1 MPSAD
6 ASAPDAFRLP
16 RNVKP
21 SRYRLTLQ
29 PDLETFT
36 FKGEQTVD
44 IEIVEPTSSVALNAA
59 ELEIG
64 RAALRR
70 PPFDSPPEGGIGGGN
85 SPAQGGNGGGLAAL
99 SISLDADAETVTLD
113 FGETLAPGPAQLDLE
128 FTGVLN
134 DRLVGFYRSEYQA
147 PNPETGESETR
158 YLATTQFEATDARR
172 AFPCWDEPAQKAV
185 FDVTLVFA
193 DGYQAVSN
201 TPIVEE
207 KILRS
212 AQNDNGSGQNDNG
225 AVQSDV
231 GPGLKSVRFAETPVM
246 STYLLAFVVGDLA
259 AVAADAADG
268 TRVGVWTTRG
278 KENQAGFAL
287 DTSVKL
293 LGYFNEYFGIPYPLP
308 KLDHIAIP
316 DFAAGAME
324 NWGCVTYRETA
335 LLVDPENSSAGTR
348 QRVAEVVAHE
358 MAHMWFGDLV
368 TMEWW
373 DDLWLNESFASWM
386 GTKAVDW
393 LFPDWEM
400 WTQFVNMD
408 TNRALSLDGLKNS
421 HPIEQE
427 VKNPAEVS
435 QLFDAISYSKGAS
448 VIRMLEQFLGP
459 EVFRGGLYRYL
470 SGNEYGNARTQDLWA
485 ALEQESGQPV
495 TAIMD
500 SWVMQMG
507 YPVLQ
512 VEAERSADDAQLSLS
527 QERFVYD
534 RPEIAELDGDAP
546 PDIPDIEDAGE
557 IWRVPVTVS
566 APGQVTASTVM
577 EAREAQLTIPTGDWY
592 KVNADQTGFYRVN
605 YSGDDWRRLAPA
617 ISSRELPATDRLG
630 IQNDAYALSR
640 AGLLPITQFL
650 ELAGSY
656 SGETDASVWSDLAS
670 NLRDIEQLIAA
681 EPVRPAYQKFGREL
695 FGPAARRAGW
705 TPRPGDGHLDSL
717 LRSTVLGQAGSYND
731 PETLAQATE
740 LFNSYLSD
748 PEAVHPDLRGVVFS
762 LAAQAPTSDS
772 ERRATFD
779 RLWELEGR
787 ATLQEEKI
795 RLLLSMSRFQDAG
808 LLRETLERALSPRV
822 RSQDTI
828 TVVSG
833 VAANPVGREPA
844 WEFIK
849 DNWAEFDRRYGG
861 GGFGLMRLVS
871 VCSSFTTEER
881 RADVEGFFAEHPAP
895 AAERTIRQALERI
908 RLNIRWLEQ
917 NLPALNAWFGV

>member
-6 ASAPDAFRLP
+6 AVVLP
-16 RNVKP
+16 ANVKP
-21 SRYRLTLQ
+21 NKYRLTLQ
-29 PDLETFT
+29 PDLNTFT

-44 IEIVEPTSSVALNAA
+44 IEIVEPTARIVLNAA
-59 ELEIG
+59 ELEITG
-64 RAALRR
+64 VALRR
-70 PPFDSPPEGGIGGGN
+70 
-85 SPAQGGNGGGLAAL
+85 NGSGTSTHAV
-99 SISLDADAETVTLD
+99 SLDADTETVTLD
-113 FGETLAPGPAQLDLE
+113 FGRTLSPGRAQLEME
-128 FTGVLN
+128 FTGILN
-134 DRLVGFYRSEYQA
+134 DRLVGFYRSEYQD
-147 PNPETGESETR
+147 SEGQTR
-158 YLATTQFEATDARR
+158 HLATTQFEATDARR

-185 FDVTLVFA
+185 FDVTLIFDDA
-193 DGYQAVSN
+193 YQAVSN

-207 KILRS
+207 S
-212 AQNDNGSGQNDNG
+212 SPA
-225 AVQSDV
+225 
-231 GPGLKSVRFAETPVM
+231 PGLRSVRFGETPIM
-246 STYLLAFVVGDLA
+246 STYLLAFVVGDL
-259 AVAADAADG
+259 VSVEADAADG
-268 TRVGVWTTRG
+268 TRVGIWTTRG

-324 NWGCVTYRETA
+324 NWGAVTYRETA
-335 LLVDPENSSAGTR
+335 LLVDPDNSSAGTR

-393 LFPDWEM
+393 LFPEWEM

-435 QLFDAISYSKGAS
+435 QLFDAISYSKGGS
-448 VIRMLEQFLGP
+448 VIRMLENFLGP
-459 EVFRGGLYRYL
+459 EVFQGGLYRYL
-470 SGNEYGNARTQDLWA
+470 KGHEYGNARTQDLWE
-485 ALEQESGQPV
+485 ALEEESGLPV
-495 TAIMD
+495 TSIMD
-500 SWVMQMG
+500 SWVKQTG

-512 VEAERSADDAQLSLS
+512 VQAARSEDEVQVSLS

-534 RPEIAELDGDAP
+534 RLLGEEEPNPEV
-546 PDIPDIEDAGE
+546 
-557 IWRVPVTVS
+557 WQVPVTVS
-566 APGQVTASTVM
+566 APGASSASMVM
-577 EAREAQLTIPTGDWY
+577 EAKEAVVSLPAASPASDWY

-605 YSGDDWRRLAPA
+605 YTNEDWQRLAPV
-617 ISSRELPATDRLG
+617 IRSLELPATDRLG

-670 NLRDIEQLIAA
+670 NLRDIEQLIAD
-681 EPVRPAYQKFGREL
+681 EPVRPAYQRFGREL
-695 FGPAARRAGW
+695 FAPAARRAGW
-705 TPRPGDGHLDSL
+705 MPRPDDGHLDSL
-717 LRSTVLGQAGSYND
+717 LRSIVLGQSGTYND
-731 PETLAQATE
+731 PETLAQATD
-740 LFNSYLSD
+740 LFQRYLSD
-748 PEAVHPDLRGVVFS
+748 PDAVHPDLRGVVFS
-762 LAAQAPTSDS
+762 LAAQAGD
-772 ERRATFD
+772 RATYD
-779 RLWELEGR
+779 QLWELEER
-787 ATLQEEKI
+787 ASLQEEKI
-795 RLLLSMSRFQDAG
+795 RLLLAMSRFQDVN
-808 LLRETLERALSPRV
+808 LLNDTLERALSSRV

-828 TVVSG
+828 TVVAG
-833 VAANPVGREPA
+833 VAANPAGREPA
-844 WEFIK
+844 WEFVK
-849 DNWAEFDRRYGG
+849 SNWAEFDRRYGG

-871 VCSSFTTEER
+871 IVNSFTTEER
-881 RADVEGFFAEHPAP
+881 MADVERFFTENPAP
-895 AAERTIRQALERI
+895 AAERTIRQALERM

-917 NLPALNAWFGV
+917 NRPALNAWFGL

>member
-6 ASAPDAFRLP
+6 AVVLP
-16 RNVKP
+16 TNVKP
-21 SRYRLTLQ
+21 SKYRMTLQ
-29 PDLETFT
+29 PDLEAFT
-36 FKGEQTVD
+36 FQGEQTIDMD
-44 IEIVEPTSSVALNAA
+44 IVVPTARIMLNAA
-59 ELEIG
+59 ELEISEVT
-64 RAALRR
+64 LRR
-70 PPFDSPPEGGIGGGN
+70 
-85 SPAQGGNGGGLAAL
+85 NGTTLPVS
-99 SISLDADAETVTLD
+99 SISLDEDSETATLD
-113 FGETLAPGPAQLDLE
+113 FGRTLAQGPAQIDMK
-128 FTGVLN
+128 FKGVLN
-134 DRLVGFYRSEYQA
+134 DRLVGFYRSEYQD
-147 PNPETGESETR
+147 SEGQTR

-185 FDVTLVFA
+185 FDVTLVF
-193 DGYQAVSN
+193 DDSLQAVSN

-207 KILRS
+207 S
-212 AQNDNGSGQNDNG
+212 SPA
-225 AVQSDV
+225 
-231 GPGLKSVRFAETPVM
+231 PGLKSVRFGETPIM
-246 STYLLAFVVGDLA
+246 STYLLAFVVGDI
-259 AVAADAADG
+259 VSVEADASGG
-268 TRVGVWTTRG
+268 TTVGVWTTRG

-293 LGYFNEYFGIPYPLP
+293 LGYFNDYFGIPYPLP

-435 QLFDAISYSKGAS
+435 QLFDAISYSKGGS
-448 VIRMLEQFLGP
+448 VLRMLENFLTP
-459 EVFRGGLYRYL
+459 DVFQKGLYRYL
-470 SGNEYGNARTQDLWA
+470 KANEYGNARTQDLWA
-485 ALEQESGQPV
+485 ALEEESGLPV
-495 TAIMD
+495 TNIMD
-500 SWVMQMG
+500 SWVKQTG

-512 VEAERSADDAQLSLS
+512 INADRGSDGVQVSLT

-534 RPEIAELDGDAP
+534 HLLGEEEPNPEV
-546 PDIPDIEDAGE
+546 
-557 IWRVPVTVS
+557 WQVPVSVS
-566 APGQVTASTVM
+566 APGNAVASTVM
-577 EAREAQLTIPTGDWY
+577 ESKEAVVTVAAPRPSEDWY
-592 KVNADQTGFYRVN
+592 KVNADQTGFFRVN
-605 YSGDDWRRLAPA
+605 YASDDWQRLAPA
-617 ISSRELPATDRLG
+617 ISGSELPATDRLG

-640 AGLLPITQFL
+640 AGLLPVTQFL

-656 SGETDASVWSDLAS
+656 AGETDASVWSDLAS
-670 NLRDIEQLIAA
+670 NLRDIEQLIAG
-681 EPVRPAYQKFGREL
+681 EPVHPAYQRFGREL

-705 TPRPGDGHLDSL
+705 TPRPEDGHLDSL
-717 LRSTVLGQAGSYND
+717 LRSTVLGQSGSYGD
-731 PETLAQATE
+731 GETLAQASE
-740 LFNSYLSD
+740 LFRQYLEN
-748 PEAVHPDLRGVVFS
+748 PEAVHPDLRGIVFS
-762 LAAQAPTSDS
+762 LAAQAGDGSTYDQLWQLEERTS
-772 ERRATFD
+772 
-779 RLWELEGR
+779 
-787 ATLQEEKI
+787 LQEEKV
-795 RLLLSMSRFQDAG
+795 RLLLSMSRFQDVG
-808 LLRETLERALSPRV
+808 LLNETLESSLGQRV

-828 TVVSG
+828 TVVAG
-833 VAANPVGREPA
+833 VAANPMGRAPA
-844 WEFIK
+844 WEFVK
-849 DNWAEFDRRYGG
+849 SNWAEFDRRYGG

-871 VCSSFTTEER
+871 IVNSFTTQEQM
-881 RADVEGFFAEHPAP
+881 ADVEKFFTDNPAP
-895 AAERTIRQALERI
+895 AAERTIRQALERM

-917 NLPALNAWFGV
+917 NRPALNAWFGV